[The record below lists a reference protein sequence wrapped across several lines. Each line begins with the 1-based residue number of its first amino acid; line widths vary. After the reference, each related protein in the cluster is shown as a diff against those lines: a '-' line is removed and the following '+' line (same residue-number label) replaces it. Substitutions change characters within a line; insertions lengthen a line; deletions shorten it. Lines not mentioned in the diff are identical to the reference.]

1 MLKINQA
8 FKHFGMYFISVLDFT
23 STESIRSVNNQ
34 INLYAG
40 LGPPEIQLIR
50 TAAVTYPG
58 PQMLD
63 NQTFQGRSV
72 NFTGTVK
79 RTGGP

>member
-40 LGPPEIQLIR
+40 LGPPEM
-50 TAAVTYPG
+50 G
-58 PQMLD
+58 M
-63 NQTFQGRSV
+63 
-72 NFTGTVK
+72 GTLVK
-79 RTGGP
+79 K